1 MNMSFETPHAAS
13 ARLLWLVIALAL
25 SLSPMASAQVAGVD
39 ERAERYLDGY
49 MMNNEGER
57 LEKDGQLEEALRKF
71 REASQIFDGLAK
83 SHPGWETNML
93 GTRRRKVEDSIL
105 RVQAA
110 LQRPPQAVAMP
121 APASAPTPATPPPGT
136 EASRVTTPTGTT
148 ASVPPSVGSWGG
160 NDAPGNAGAGALE
173 MPSLADVFRQY
184 EAQVKEKMDVLQRRN
199 LEMEGALRKWDDWY
213 RWASKEIQIAR
224 GEKEGLAGKLTEMEK
239 NLVAMQ
245 REVEAGSASQEQLDT
260 LLKEKAALLAL
271 EKQNNERLAAAE
283 AKSAEATGK
292 LAETARQLVEITAER
307 DRLKEERDAAVA
319 EKELAAQEKAKA
331 ESQLA
336 EMKEKSGSADLE
348 KLSQENLRLK
358 EEIAMARASMAE
370 AESEDKEA
378 SASLIAENELL
389 RGVILRQLRNQAKQ
403 QQVRADVVEMVEKLA
418 DAPANLMDKIR
429 EMDSARLT
437 LTEAEEKLFTDSHLQ
452 EVVKSGAGVVQATLM
467 ARGEDEEEAGT
478 EATGGAAKATSP
490 DAAVTAALLQAK
502 AALEQKDYGQA
513 VTSFQK
519 ALAGQ
524 PGNTEIMISLGDAHL
539 RAGQFTEAEKVLTS
553 CLAATPQNAAAHH
566 VLGMTYF
573 REGKLDQATKAFED
587 AAKHDPKQA
596 LAHHYLGII
605 ASRQKESER
614 AEKEF
619 RKALEINPLF
629 GEAHFNLAVLYA
641 SASPPQW
648 DKARTE
654 YESALGKGV
663 QPDPNLEKLL
673 KP

>member
-1 MNMSFETPHAAS
+1 MKPETQHGGLS
-13 ARLLWLVIALAL
+13 RRLWLVIALFL
-25 SLSPMASAQVAGVD
+25 SLNQSFNAQVAGVD

-57 LEKDGQLEEALRKF
+57 LEKEGQLEEAQRKF
-71 REASQIFDGLAK
+71 REAAQIFEGLAK

-93 GTRRRKVEDSIL
+93 GTRRRKVEDSLL

-110 LQRPPQAVAMP
+110 MQRPPQSAATPTPTAPGADPTWVTQSP
-121 APASAPTPATPPPGT
+121 AGASAG
-136 EASRVTTPTGTT
+136 SGNPTG
-148 ASVPPSVGSWGG
+148 VPPTVGSWGASEG
-160 NDAPGNAGAGALE
+160 GSKSGAAALE

-184 EAQVKEKMDVLQRRN
+184 EVQVKEKMDALQRRN

-224 GEKEGLAGKLTEMEK
+224 GEKEGLSGKLAEMEK
-239 NLVAMQ
+239 SLVAMQ

-319 EKELAAQEKAKA
+319 EKELATQEKVKV

-336 EMKEKSGSADLE
+336 EMKEKSGAMDLE

-358 EEIAMARASMAE
+358 EEIAMVRASMAE
-370 AESEDKEA
+370 SKSEDKEA
-378 SASLIAENELL
+378 SATLMAENELL

-403 QQVRADVVEMVEKLA
+403 QQVRADVVEMVANLKE
-418 DAPANLMDKIR
+418 APANLLDKIR

-452 EVVKSGAGVVQATLM
+452 EVVKTGAGVVQATLM
-467 ARGEDEEEAGT
+467 ARGEEEESAP
-478 EATGGAAKATSP
+478 EAATTPRQAMSA
-490 DAAVTAALLQAK
+490 DAAVTEALLQAK
-502 AALEQKDYGQA
+502 SALDRKDYSEA
-513 VTSFQK
+513 VASFQK

-524 PGNTEIMISLGDAHL
+524 PKNTEIMISLGDAHL
-539 RAGQFTEAEKVLTS
+539 RAGQFADAEKVLTQ
-553 CLAATPQNAAAHH
+553 CLAEAPQNAAAHH

-573 REGKLDQATKAFED
+573 REGDLEKAAKAFED

-596 LAHHYLGII
+596 LPHHYLGII